1 MDKYQEMREGLWE
14 DYYAGHVSD
23 DDLIE
28 ELDEIDELEKKEK
41 NF

>member
-1 MDKYQEMREGLWE
+1 MREGLWE

-28 ELDEIDELEKKEK
+28 ELDWIDEMGRRE
-41 NF
+41 NDS